1 MRRPVLWLR
10 LDRTAGPRPG
20 SPRGPAE
27 QGIPA
32 ISVDRMVRG
41 DKRNGKLGHYAR
53 SRLQRDHS
61 CHHPG
66 IHPSVASPSVVGAMV
81 SSGECEIRP
90 VLRGDFPRV
99 ADLLRHLTHAASS
112 WNRDY
117 LTWKYLDNPFVERPL
132 GIVAVVGRE
141 VVGFRGYYATPWQ
154 VPASSYEILVL
165 SPGDTCVHPGHRRK
179 GLSVEMGRAAMQEL
193 HPDYRIFLNMTAGAS
208 SAPGYLRMGFV
219 PLHDKSRLTLTSFGR
234 WARALP
240 RLRGSPLAGVE
251 FGEFGDIAVS
261 PDPLHE
267 EMGRVAMDPSSSEAK
282 LTPLQDE
289 RFFRWYFRVPR
300 MNHVFY
306 YAREHGRVTGY
317 VVLRVEEFGQRAT
330 IADYSRRSFA
340 AVARILRFLAR
351 SRTFSLIS
359 IYSFTPN
366 PELRRLLD
374 QLGFRVDCAYERLR
388 RRMNRVWPLFVRP
401 VRVNPEDEDW
411 FVERLDIREIS
422 SWEISEIRSD
432 AI

>member
-1 MRRPVLWLR
+1 M
-10 LDRTAGPRPG
+10 
-20 SPRGPAE
+20 
-27 QGIPA
+27 
-32 ISVDRMVRG
+32 
-41 DKRNGKLGHYAR
+41 
-53 SRLQRDHS
+53 
-61 CHHPG
+61 
-66 IHPSVASPSVVGAMV
+66 
-81 SSGECEIRP
+81 SSSEYEIRP

-99 ADLLRHLTHAASS
+99 ADLLRHLTRADSS
-112 WNRDY
+112 WNRHY
-117 LTWKYLDNPFVERPL
+117 LTWKYLDNPFVDRPL
-132 GIVAVVGRE
+132 GIVALAGRE

-154 VPASSYEILVL
+154 VPASGYETLVL

-179 GLSVEMGRAAMQEL
+179 GLSVAMGRAAMQEL

-208 SAPGYLRMGFV
+208 SVPGYLQMGFV

-240 RLRGSPLAGVE
+240 RFRGSVLGGFE
-251 FGEFGDIAVS
+251 FGEFGDIVVS

-267 EMGRVAMDPSSSEAK
+267 EMGRVAMGLSSSEAR

-289 RFFRWYFRVPR
+289 RFFRWYFRAPR

-317 VVLRVEEFGQRAT
+317 VVLRVAASGQLAT
-330 IADYSRRSFA
+330 ITDYSRRSFD

-351 SRTFSLIS
+351 SRTFGLIW

-366 PELRRLLD
+366 PELRRLLRP
-374 QLGFRVDCAYERLR
+374 LGFCGDGAIERVR
-388 RRMNRVWPLFVRP
+388 RRMNRVWPLLVRP
-401 VRVNPEDEDW
+401 VRANPEDEDW

-422 SWEISEIRSD
+422 SWEIREIRSD